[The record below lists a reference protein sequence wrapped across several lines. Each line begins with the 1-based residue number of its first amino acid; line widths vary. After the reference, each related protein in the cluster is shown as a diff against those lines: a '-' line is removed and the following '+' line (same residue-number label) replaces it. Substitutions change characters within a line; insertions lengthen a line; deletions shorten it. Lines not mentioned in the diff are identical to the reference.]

1 MTLDE
6 LIEKKDITHRVEF
19 NSDTDTEAVFVGA
32 TDIPSEMWNLS
43 DWKLTTVTGGSAW
56 LRKVIED

>member
-6 LIEKKDITHRVEF
+6 LIEKKDIAHRVEF
-19 NSDTDTEAVFVGA
+19 NSDTEAVFVGV
-32 TDIPSEMWNLS
+32 TDMPSELWNLS